1 MKLCCSLITCGI
13 FSIVFFSSLSND
25 INVIASRYDGKK
37 TMHFALLFFLV
48 GPLTLGIGYFVWFH
62 KISNRI
68 GNELLRR
75 NIYGNFGASDFWL
88 CNVLGS
94 LIVVGPFIYLHKL
107 SRASNMLASHY
118 NMHG

>member
-1 MKLCCSLITCGI
+1 
-13 FSIVFFSSLSND
+13 
-25 INVIASRYDGKK
+25 
-37 TMHFALLFFLV
+37 MHFALLFFLV

-75 NIYGNFGASDFWL
+75 NIYSNFGASDFWL
-88 CNVLGS
+88 WNVLGS